1 MQMKTTFKCLNI
13 LDELG
18 YLPITSKVDE
28 ILYGSVEKAFK
39 IIGKTAYNALLERAC
54 SIHGLSERELLT
66 NYDLFEKSLYD
77 IFGKVSFILLRG
89 LKKEILIHAVLMD
102 SRLTVSDILNPNIT
116 IGDILKNLREVEA
129 FQFVRKMQSH
139 EHILFL
145 YDNKNS
151 NDKILSEFF
160 SISGKDNVSK
170 GLLSL
175 TPADNL
181 NQISSNMLYDNL
193 VLRVQNKHEAL
204 KKLSDWMFNLHS
216 SNKSDFATRIA
227 FEDGTWWLRKGLD
240 DDYVGFE
247 ESLGKHIRNN
257 LSILCCYD
265 ISHFNE
271 LYIGTTIASHI
282 YVILDEPMIIY
293 KASQVEPLFF

>member
-1 MQMKTTFKCLNI
+1 MQIKSNIKCLNI

-18 YLPITSKVDE
+18 YLPIESKADQV
-28 ILYGSVEKAFK
+28 LYDSVKEAFK
-39 IIGKTAYNALLERAC
+39 IIGNMAYNALLERAC

-116 IGDILKNLREVEA
+116 IGDILKHLREVEA
-129 FQFVRKMQSH
+129 FQFVRKIQSH

-160 SISGKDNVSK
+160 SISGNDNVPK
-170 GLLSL
+170 GLLSV

-181 NQISSNMLYDNL
+181 NQISSNMLYDKL
-193 VLRVQNKHEAL
+193 LLRVQRKYEAL

-227 FEDGTWWLRKGLD
+227 FEDGTWWLRNGFA
-240 DDYVGFE
+240 DDYVRFE
-247 ESLGKHIRNN
+247 GSLGKHIQNN

-265 ISHFNE
+265 ISNFNE
-271 LYIGTTIASHI
+271 LYIGAIIASHI

-293 KASQVEPLFF
+293 KASKV

>member
-1 MQMKTTFKCLNI
+1 MQIKSNIKCLNI

-18 YLPITSKVDE
+18 YLPIESKADQV
-28 ILYGSVEKAFK
+28 LYDSVKEAFK
-39 IIGKTAYNALLERAC
+39 IIGNMAYNALLERAC

-116 IGDILKNLREVEA
+116 IGDILKHLREVEA
-129 FQFVRKMQSH
+129 FQFVRKIQSH

-160 SISGKDNVSK
+160 SISGNDNVPK
-170 GLLSL
+170 GLLSV

-181 NQISSNMLYDNL
+181 NQISSNMLYDKL
-193 VLRVQNKHEAL
+193 LLRVQRKYEAL
-204 KKLSDWMFNLHS
+204 KKLSDWMFNLRS

-227 FEDGTWWLRKGLD
+227 FEDGTWWLRNGFA
-240 DDYVGFE
+240 DDYVRFE
-247 ESLGKHIRNN
+247 GSLGKHIQNN

-265 ISHFNE
+265 ISNFNE
-271 LYIGTTIASHI
+271 LYIGAIIASHI

-293 KASQVEPLFF
+293 KASKV